1 MATGL
6 LLCETMSGDLILD
19 RDGITRPFAFSI
31 RAFTTKIFSLST
43 PRYFRGMVTL
53 DDGQYPCRGELT
65 IHMSGPHYWLEFN
78 HPELGPVRAEGKKEY
93 GKNGLIRSL
102 ITCPLVVSSNGKQ
115 IGQAEVAYRDSML
128 TFPFKAIRF
137 VDEGKAFDMV
147 SSAS

>member
-19 RDGITRPFAFSI
+19 RDGIKRPFAFTI
-31 RAFTTKIFSLST
+31 RAFTTKIFSLSA

-53 DDGQYPCRGELT
+53 EGEQFPCRGELT
-65 IHMSGPHYWLEFN
+65 IRMSGPHYWLEFN
-78 HPELGPVRAEGKKEY
+78 HPELGAVRAEGQKEY
-93 GKNGLIRSL
+93 GKNGLLRSL
-102 ITCPLVVSSNGKQ
+102 ITCPLTITSNGKQ

-128 TFPFKAIRF
+128 AFPFKAIRF